1 MVPQSREEIH
11 ESHTKSI
18 KNAKRM
24 KKSIFNAGNISYN
37 QLVIIVETMEPDE
50 KDDRPLIWQADR
62 TGRDNMMEEK
72 AEKVEQEDPRP
83 LTDEEFAEYQRKEER
98 KAGVISTVIDFLL
111 SFFH

>member
-1 MVPQSREEIH
+1 M
-11 ESHTKSI
+11 
-18 KNAKRM
+18 
-24 KKSIFNAGNISYN
+24 SYN

-62 TGRDNMMEEK
+62 TGRDSMMEEK
-72 AEKVEQEDPRP
+72 AEKVEQDAPRP